1 MIKDI
6 NEIIKGKTKILVM
19 TKKDLCDEK
28 KTNYFVEFYKKSGYE
43 VILLDLKNNKDFK
56 KLFDITKKCTSYIQ
70 EKRKSKGL
78 KEKEIK
84 ALVIGI
90 PNVGKSTLINN
101 MVGKKVQNVGNKPG
115 VTKTLNFLPTK
126 YGITLLDTPGILWP
140 KLDDEKQALAEYERI
155 TKIKNYE
162 EYENSYKDFT
172 SNSNLNVQI
181 SKEEYSVSNRGL
193 RPRLIG
199 TPEQVAAKINEYK
212 KAGLNLLII
221 QCANMKEELEYI
233 AKKVMPL
240 TK

>member
-1 MIKDI
+1 MAVYMI
-6 NEIIKGKTKILVM
+6 V
-19 TKKDLCDEK
+19 
-28 KTNYFVEFYKKSGYE
+28 
-43 VILLDLKNNKDFK
+43 
-56 KLFDITKKCTSYIQ
+56 
-70 EKRKSKGL
+70 R
-78 KEKEIK
+78 
-84 ALVIGI
+84 
-90 PNVGKSTLINN
+90 
-101 MVGKKVQNVGNKPG
+101 
-115 VTKTLNFLPTK
+115 
-126 YGITLLDTPGILWP
+126 
-140 KLDDEKQALAEYERI
+140 DDEKEAWAEYEHI